1 MLPRLLPI
9 AGNAGATMVCSSAE
23 RNIASMMPATMERMA
38 AMIERRRGRNSC
50 TATPSRPRKRQL
62 VAGDVRGDA
71 VSFVGGDF
79 ACHFPVN
86 SNSRAAR
93 PRLA

>member
-1 MLPRLLPI
+1 
-9 AGNAGATMVCSSAE
+9 
-23 RNIASMMPATMERMA
+23 
-38 AMIERRRGRNSC
+38 MIERRRGRNFPHSN
-50 TATPSRPRKRQL
+50 AFRPRKRQL
-62 VAGDVRGDA
+62 VVGDVRGNA

-86 SNSRAAR
+86 SDSRAAR